1 MMSIASLG
9 HICVVFFVRLEDLVY
24 YKASLLL
31 AFQESFQSPELN
43 HIYSVRLE
51 GGGEGGG
58 SKKK

>member
-51 GGGEGGG
+51 GGSS